1 MRSKARLI
9 LRRPLIPWIVLL
21 VSLMMTAIT
30 TWSVANS
37 TVVRDKERW
46 TNAVES
52 TRNRIETRLQT
63 YIALLRGGAGLYA
76 AADMPIFNRDFQ
88 EYTARLDIQ
97 RRYPGIQGIG
107 FTRRFLPEEK
117 DSLVAAMK
125 AQGFSDFKVWP
136 DAPEGERHT
145 IVYLSPL
152 DRRNRAAI
160 GYDMYTEATRRE
172 AMARARDWG
181 TSAMSGK
188 VRLVQEIEGRVQ
200 AGFLIYL
207 PVYEGGEIPQTVE
220 ERRAALKGF
229 VYAPFRADDLFDG
242 IFGEEER
249 PRLAFRIY
257 DGREVNEENLLHDS
271 RIGGIVPD
279 DNSSISEQI
288 VLETS
293 GHPWT
298 IVFRPT
304 PFFTAE
310 SRRSFVPFTALFGF
324 ILSLT
329 LFALSRTQ
337 LQAEEAVRESEGR
350 LRSVLESLP
359 VGVFVAERN
368 GQITFTNSASKRIWA
383 GGTEVIEENPD
394 AFERWWA
401 EMTGRIQTHGAG
413 LIRALQGQKV
423 EGETVEIGAFD
434 GSVKSIL
441 VSAFP
446 LRNKSGEIERAVTAV
461 VDVTEQRK
469 AEIALRE
476 REREFRTMVD
486 SIPQLAWMADYEG
499 NIFWYNQRWYEYTG
513 TTFEIMQREGWHAVH
528 HPDHAERV
536 SKQIKRSFETGIF
549 WEDTFPI
556 RSKTGEYRHFLSQAV
571 PIRDDSGKVVRW
583 FGTSTDITEQ
593 HRAREAEARAIRELA
608 AREAAEA
615 REEQLRQHT
624 MELERSNRELEEF
637 AYIASHDLQEPL
649 RKISTFADLILEEDG
664 DNLGES
670 GRLYLQRVQH
680 AAVRMSRL
688 IKDLLAF
695 SRVRTKALPFEKTDL
710 GVVMAEVI
718 SDLEVLIKKT
728 GGRVHFDELP
738 TIEADPVQLRQLLQN
753 LIANALKFH
762 QPDVPPEVRI
772 SCRIETA
779 RYSREADGR
788 QFCRIE
794 VKDNGIGFEEKYVD
808 RIFAPFQRL
817 HRKDQYEGTGIGLA
831 ICRRI
836 VERHGGSI
844 TARSEPGKGSQMIVC
859 LPIHQ
864 NHEESA

>member
-1 MRSKARLI
+1 MRSRAGLI
-9 LRRPLIPWIVLL
+9 LRRPLIPWIVLF
-21 VSLMMTAIT
+21 VSLLMTVIT

-37 TVVRDKERW
+37 TVVRDRERW

-52 TRNRIETRLQT
+52 TRNRIEARLQT

-76 AADMPIFNRDFQ
+76 AIDFPVFNSDFQ

-107 FTRRFLPEEK
+107 FTRRFSLEEQ
-117 DSLVAAMK
+117 DSLIAAMK
-125 AQGFSDFKVWP
+125 AQGFEEFKIWP
-136 DAPEGERHT
+136 EVTDSVRHA

-160 GYDMYTEATRRE
+160 GYDMSTEAKRRE
-172 AMARARDWG
+172 AMARARDGG

-200 AGFLIYL
+200 AGFLIYM
-207 PVYEGGEIPQTVE
+207 PVYEGGDIPETVA

-257 DGREVNEENLLHDS
+257 DGTIVSDETLLHDS
-271 RIGGIVPD
+271 RTGGIVPD
-279 DNSSISEQI
+279 VTAHHSEQLTI
-288 VLETS
+288 ETS
-293 GHPWT
+293 GRQWT
-298 IVFRPT
+298 IVLRAT

-310 SRRSFVPFTALFGF
+310 SRRSFVPFTALFGLV
-324 ILSLT
+324 LSLT

-337 LQAEEAVRESEGR
+337 LRAEEAVRESEGR
-350 LRSVLESLP
+350 LRSLLESLP

-368 GQITFTNSASKRIWA
+368 GEITFANSASRRIWA
-383 GGTEVIEENPD
+383 GSAEVTEDKSDE
-394 AFERWWA
+394 FEHWWTK
-401 EMTGRIQTHGAG
+401 MTGRIQTHGAG
-413 LIRALQGQKV
+413 LTRALQGHTI
-423 EGETVEIGAFD
+423 EGETLEIEAFD
-434 GSVKSIL
+434 GSQKSIL

-446 LRNKSGEIERAVTAV
+446 LRNSFGNIERAVTTV

-469 AEIALRE
+469 AENTLRE

-486 SIPQLAWMADYEG
+486 SIPQLAWMADDKGE
-499 NIFWYNQRWYEYTG
+499 IFWYNQRWYEYTG
-513 TTFEIMQREGWHAVH
+513 TTFEEMQREGWRAIH
-528 HPDHAERV
+528 HPDHTDWV
-536 SKQIKRSFETGIF
+536 SRQIKQSFETGDF
-549 WEDTFPI
+549 WEDSFPI

-571 PIRDDSGKVVRW
+571 PIRDESGKVVRW

-593 HRAREAEARAIRELA
+593 LRVREAEARAIRELA

-615 REEQLRQHT
+615 REEQLRLHT
-624 MELERSNRELEEF
+624 IELERSNRELEEF

-649 RKISTFADLILEEDG
+649 RKISTFADLVLEEDG
-664 DNLGES
+664 GRLGES

-695 SRVRTKALPFEKTDL
+695 SRVRTKALPFETVQL
-710 GVVMAEVI
+710 NIVMAEVL
-718 SDLEVLIKKT
+718 SDLEVLIKRT
-728 GGRVHFDELP
+728 GGRIEFDELP
-738 TIEADPVQLRQLLQN
+738 TIEADPVQMRQLLQN
-753 LIANALKFH
+753 LIGNALKFH
-762 QPDVPPEVRI
+762 QPGVPPVVKVCSRL
-772 SCRIETA
+772 ET
-779 RYSREADGR
+779 STHLTEADSR
-788 QFCRIE
+788 SICRIE
-794 VKDNGIGFEEKYVD
+794 VRDNGIGFEEKYID

-817 HRKDQYEGTGIGLA
+817 HRRDQYEGTGIGLA

-836 VERHGGSI
+836 VERHGGTI
-844 TARSEPGKGSQMIVC
+844 TARSEPGKGSLMIVQ
-859 LPIHQ
+859 LPVHQ
-864 NHEESA
+864 IQDESA